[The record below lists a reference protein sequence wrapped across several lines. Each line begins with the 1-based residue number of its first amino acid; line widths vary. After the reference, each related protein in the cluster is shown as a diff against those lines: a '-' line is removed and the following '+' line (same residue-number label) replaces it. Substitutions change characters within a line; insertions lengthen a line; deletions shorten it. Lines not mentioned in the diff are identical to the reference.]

1 MADKTV
7 PLLRALAGD
16 RRIPPPIWLMRQ
28 AGRYLPEYRE
38 IRRGATNFLDLCF
51 TPELAIEVTLQPIR
65 RFAMDA
71 AILFSDILVI
81 PHALGQKVEFVEGT
95 GPVLE
100 PIRTLDEIRALSA
113 SAVHERL
120 APVYET
126 VRGVAAELPDDV
138 ALIGFA
144 GAPWT
149 VATYMVEGGTSRNF
163 ATVKRWAYGAS
174 DEFAELI
181 DLLVDSTADYL
192 IEQVR
197 NGARVIQLFDT
208 WAGALH
214 EDALARWCLE
224 PTVEIA
230 RRVKAADPDV
240 RVIAFPRGAATL
252 YARYA
257 RAEGIDG
264 LGIDHTLE
272 RAWAKTELQPHCTVQ
287 GNLDPIALLAG
298 GDHMRDQAEAIL
310 DSFADGPFV
319 FNLGHGIL
327 PETPPD
333 NVARLIDI
341 VRGQDR

>member
-1 MADKTV
+1 MSDEEN
-7 PLLRALAGD
+7 PLMQALAGQ
-16 RRIPPPIWLMRQ
+16 RRAPPPIWLMRQ
-28 AGRYLPEYRE
+28 AGRYLPEYRK
-38 IRRGATNFLDLCF
+38 IRKNVTSFLDLCF
-51 TPELAIEVTLQPIR
+51 TPELAVEVTLHPIR

-71 AILFSDILVI
+71 AILFSDILVV
-81 PHALGQKVEFVEGT
+81 PYALGQKVDFVEGT

-100 PIRTLDEIRALSA
+100 PVRSGDDLRRLSA

-126 VRGVAAELPDDV
+126 VRGVAAELPDGV
-138 ALIGFA
+138 GLIGFA

-163 ATVKRWAYGAS
+163 ANVKRWAYAAPE
-174 DEFAELI
+174 EFAV
-181 DLLVDSTADYL
+181 LVDILVDATTEYL

-214 EDALARWCLE
+214 EDALVRWCLE
-224 PTVEIA
+224 PTLEIA
-230 RRVKAADPDV
+230 RRVKATYPEV
-240 RVIAFPRGAATL
+240 RVVAFPRGAATL

-257 RAEGIDG
+257 RAPEIDG
-264 LGIDHTLE
+264 LGIDNTVE
-272 RAWAKTELQPHCTVQ
+272 RAWARAELQPHCAVQ

-298 GDHMRDQAEAIL
+298 GDQMRWQAEAIL
-310 DSFADGPFV
+310 RSFADGPFV

-333 NVARLIDI
+333 NVARLVDI
-341 VRGQDR
+341 VRGWER

>member
-1 MADKTV
+1 
-7 PLLRALAGD
+7 
-16 RRIPPPIWLMRQ
+16 MRQ

-38 IRRGATNFLDLCF
+38 IRKNVTSFLDLCF

-81 PHALGQKVEFVEGT
+81 PFALGQKVDFIEGT

-100 PIRTLDEIRALSA
+100 PVRTVDDLRALSA
-113 SAVHERL
+113 TAVHERL
-120 APVYET
+120 TPVYET
-126 VRGVAAELPDDV
+126 VRGVAAELPENV
-138 ALIGFA
+138 GLIGFA

-163 ATVKRWAYGAS
+163 ANVKRWAYAAPE
-174 DEFAELI
+174 EFGE
-181 DLLVDSTADYL
+181 LVDILVEATAEYL
-192 IEQVR
+192 VGQVQA
-197 NGARVIQLFDT
+197 GARVIQLFDT
-208 WAGALH
+208 WAGALQ
-214 EDALARWCLE
+214 EDALARWCIE
-224 PTVEIA
+224 PTIELA

-257 RAEGIDG
+257 RAPEIDG
-264 LGIDHTLE
+264 LGIDHTVE
-272 RAWAKTELQPHCTVQ
+272 RAWAKAELQPHCAVQ

-298 GDHMRDQAEAIL
+298 GDHMRQQTEAIL
-310 DSFADGPFV
+310 DSFSDGPFV

-333 NVARLIDI
+333 HVAHLIDI
-341 VRGQDR
+341 VRGRDS

>member
-1 MADKTV
+1 
-7 PLLRALAGD
+7 
-16 RRIPPPIWLMRQ
+16 MRQ

-38 IRRGATNFLDLCF
+38 IRKNVTSFLDLCF

-71 AILFSDILVI
+71 AILFSDILVV
-81 PHALGQKVEFVEGT
+81 PHALGQKVDFVEGR

-100 PIRTLDEIRALSA
+100 PVRNLGDLRKLSP

-126 VRGVAAELPDDV
+126 VRGVTAELPDGV
-138 ALIGFA
+138 GLIGFA

-163 ATVKRWAYGAS
+163 ANVKRWAYGAP
-174 DEFAELI
+174 DEFAMLV
-181 DLLVDSTADYL
+181 DLLVESTAAYL

-197 NGARVIQLFDT
+197 NGARVIQIFDT

-224 PTVEIA
+224 PTLELA
-230 RRVKAADPDV
+230 RRIKAIDPDV

-257 RAEGIDG
+257 RAPEIDG
-264 LGIDHTLE
+264 LSIDNAVE
-272 RAWAKTELQPHCTVQ
+272 RAWAKAELQPHCAVQ
-287 GNLDPIALLAG
+287 GNLDPISLLAG
-298 GDHMRDQAEAIL
+298 GDELRDQTEAIL
-310 DSFADGPFV
+310 GSFAGGPFV

-333 NVARLIDI
+333 NVGRLVDI
-341 VRGQDR
+341 VRDWNC

>member
-1 MADKTV
+1 MSDNEI
-7 PLLRALAGD
+7 PLMQALAGQ
-16 RRIPPPIWLMRQ
+16 RRTPPPIWLMRQ
-28 AGRYLPEYRE
+28 AGRYLHEYRE
-38 IRRGATNFLDLCF
+38 IRKNVASFLDLCF

-65 RFAMDA
+65 RFALDA

-81 PHALGQKVEFVEGT
+81 PYALGQKVDFVEGT

-100 PIRTLDEIRALSA
+100 PVRGADDLHRLSA
-113 SAVHERL
+113 SVVHERL

-138 ALIGFA
+138 SLIGFA

-163 ATVKRWAYGAS
+163 ANVKRWAYAAP
-174 DEFAELI
+174 DEFAV
-181 DLLVDSTADYL
+181 LVDMLVEATTEYL

-224 PTVEIA
+224 PTLEIA
-230 RRVKAADPDV
+230 RRVKEADPNV

-257 RAEGIDG
+257 RAPEIDG
-264 LGIDHTLE
+264 LSIDSAVE
-272 RAWAKTELQPHCTVQ
+272 RAWARAELQPHCAVQ

-298 GDHMRDQAEAIL
+298 GDQMRQQTEAIL
-310 DSFADGPFV
+310 GSLANGPFV

-333 NVARLIDI
+333 NVAHLIDI
-341 VRGQDR
+341 VRGWDR

>member
-1 MADKTV
+1 
-7 PLLRALAGD
+7 
-16 RRIPPPIWLMRQ
+16 MRQ

-38 IRRGATNFLDLCF
+38 IRKNVGSFLDLCF

-81 PHALGQKVEFVEGT
+81 PYALGQSVDFVEGQ

-100 PIRTLDEIRALSA
+100 PVRHREDLRRLSGAAL
-113 SAVHERL
+113 HERL

-126 VRGVAAELPDDV
+126 VRGVTAELPDEV

-163 ATVKRWAYGAS
+163 ANVKRWAYGAP
-174 DEFAELI
+174 DEFG
-181 DLLVDSTADYL
+181 LLVDMLVDATAEYL

-197 NGARVIQLFDT
+197 NGARVVQLFDT

-214 EDALARWCLE
+214 EDALVRWCLE
-224 PTVEIA
+224 PTLELA
-230 RRVKAADPDV
+230 RRIKAFDPDV

-257 RAEGIDG
+257 RAPEIDG
-264 LGIDHTLE
+264 LSIDSSVE
-272 RAWAKTELQPHCTVQ
+272 RRWAKAELQPHCTVQ
-287 GNLDPIALLAG
+287 GNLDPICVLAG
-298 GDHMRDQAEAIL
+298 GDGLQVQIEAIL
-310 DSFADGPFV
+310 ASFAAGPFV

-327 PETPPD
+327 PETPPE
-333 NVARLIDI
+333 NVARLVEI
-341 VRGQDR
+341 VRGWNP

>member
-1 MADKTV
+1 
-7 PLLRALAGD
+7 
-16 RRIPPPIWLMRQ
+16 MRQ

-38 IRRGATNFLDLCF
+38 IRKGVSSFLDLCY
-51 TPELAIEVTLQPIR
+51 TPELAVEVTLQPIR

-81 PHALGQKVEFVEGT
+81 PHALGQQVAFVEGR

-100 PIRTLDEIRALSA
+100 PVRSVGDLRALSA
-113 SAVHERL
+113 AAIHDRL

-126 VRGVAAELPDDV
+126 VRGVASELPGGV
-138 ALIGFA
+138 GLIGFA

-163 ATVKRWAYGAS
+163 ANVKRWAYAAPE
-174 DEFAELI
+174 EFAQLV
-181 DLLVDSTADYL
+181 DLLVEATAEYL
-192 IEQVR
+192 IAQTR

-214 EDALARWCLE
+214 EDALVRWCLE
-224 PTVEIA
+224 PTLEIA

-252 YARYA
+252 YAKYA
-257 RAEGIDG
+257 RAPEIDG
-264 LGIDHTLE
+264 LGIDHTVE
-272 RAWAKTELQPHCTVQ
+272 RAWAKAELQPHCTVQ

-298 GDHMRDQAEAIL
+298 GDHMERQAEAIL
-310 DSFADGPFV
+310 ASFADGAFV

-333 NVARLIDI
+333 NVARLVDI
-341 VRGQDR
+341 VRGRDR

>member
-1 MADKTV
+1 
-7 PLLRALAGD
+7 
-16 RRIPPPIWLMRQ
+16 MRQ

-38 IRRGATNFLDLCF
+38 IRKNVTSFLDLCF

-100 PIRTLDEIRALSA
+100 PVRTVDDLRGLSM
-113 SAVHERL
+113 SAVQERL

-126 VRGVAAELPDDV
+126 VRGVAAELPDSV
-138 ALIGFA
+138 GLIGFA

-163 ATVKRWAYGAS
+163 ANVKRWAYGAP
-174 DEFAELI
+174 DEFAA
-181 DLLVDSTADYL
+181 LVDILVEATAEYL

-224 PTVEIA
+224 PTLELA
-230 RRVKAADPDV
+230 RRVKAADPNV

-252 YARYA
+252 YAKYA
-257 RAEGIDG
+257 RAPEIDG
-264 LGIDHTLE
+264 LSIDHTVE
-272 RAWAKTELQPHCTVQ
+272 RAWARAELQPHAAVQ

-298 GDHMRDQAEAIL
+298 GEQMRRQAEAIL
-310 DSFADGPFV
+310 RNFADGPFI

-327 PETPPD
+327 PETPPE
-333 NVARLIDI
+333 NVAQLVDI
-341 VRGQDR
+341 VRDWNR

>member
-1 MADKTV
+1 
-7 PLLRALAGD
+7 
-16 RRIPPPIWLMRQ
+16 MRQ

-38 IRRGATNFLDLCF
+38 IRKNVTSFLDLCF

-81 PHALGQKVEFVEGT
+81 PHALGQKVDFVEGT

-100 PIRTLDEIRALSA
+100 PVCGVDDVRRLAI

-126 VRGVAAELPDDV
+126 VRGVAAELPGDV

-163 ATVKRWAYGAS
+163 ANVKRWAYAAPE
-174 DEFAELI
+174 EFAG
-181 DLLVDSTADYL
+181 LVDILVEATAEYL
-192 IEQVR
+192 IGQVR
-197 NGARVIQLFDT
+197 AGARVIQLFDT
-208 WAGALH
+208 WAGVLH
-214 EDALARWCLE
+214 EDAMMRWCLE
-224 PTVEIA
+224 PTIELA
-230 RRVKAADPDV
+230 RRIKEAEPDV

-252 YARYA
+252 YGRYA
-257 RAEGIDG
+257 RAPEIDG
-264 LGIDHTLE
+264 LGIDLTVE
-272 RAWAKTELQPHCTVQ
+272 RAWAKAELQPHCAIQ

-298 GDHMRDQAEAIL
+298 GDHMRGQAEAIL
-310 DSFADGPFV
+310 DSFSDGPFV

-333 NVARLIDI
+333 NVARLVDI
-341 VRGQDR
+341 VRDRNR

>member
-1 MADKTV
+1 
-7 PLLRALAGD
+7 
-16 RRIPPPIWLMRQ
+16 MRQ

-38 IRRGATNFLDLCF
+38 IRKNVTSFLDLCF

-81 PHALGQKVEFVEGT
+81 PYALGQKVDFVEGQ

-100 PIRTLDEIRALSA
+100 PVRNLDDVRGLSA

-120 APVYET
+120 SPVYET
-126 VRGVAAELPDDV
+126 VRGVTAELPDSV
-138 ALIGFA
+138 GLIGFA

-149 VATYMVEGGTSRNF
+149 VATYMVEGGTNRNF
-163 ATVKRWAYGAS
+163 ANVKRWAYGAPE
-174 DEFAELI
+174 EFAVLV
-181 DLLVDSTADYL
+181 DLLVESTAEYL

-197 NGARVIQLFDT
+197 NGARVIQIFDT

-214 EDALARWCLE
+214 EDALVRWCLE
-224 PTVEIA
+224 PTLELA
-230 RRVKAADPDV
+230 RRIKAVDPDV

-257 RAEGIDG
+257 RAPEIDG
-264 LGIDHTLE
+264 LSIDSAVE
-272 RAWAKTELQPHCTVQ
+272 RAWAKAELQPHCAVQ
-287 GNLDPIALLAG
+287 GNLDPISLLAG
-298 GDHMRDQAEAIL
+298 GDQLRDQAEAIL
-310 DSFADGPFV
+310 SSFAGDPFI

-341 VRGQDR
+341 VRGWNC

>member
-1 MADKTV
+1 
-7 PLLRALAGD
+7 
-16 RRIPPPIWLMRQ
+16 MRQ

-38 IRRGATNFLDLCF
+38 IRKNVTSFLDLCF
-51 TPELAIEVTLQPIR
+51 TPELAVEVTLQPVR

-71 AILFSDILVI
+71 AILFSDILVV
-81 PHALGQKVEFVEGT
+81 PHALGQKVDFIEGT

-100 PIRTLDEIRALSA
+100 PIRSLDDLRALSV

-126 VRGVAAELPDDV
+126 VRGVAAELPDDIS
-138 ALIGFA
+138 LIGFA

-163 ATVKRWAYGAS
+163 VNVKRWAYTAPE
-174 DEFAELI
+174 EFAK
-181 DLLVDSTADYL
+181 LVDILVEATAEYL
-192 IEQVR
+192 VAQVR
-197 NGARVIQLFDT
+197 NGARVIQIFDT

-224 PTVEIA
+224 PTLELA
-230 RRVKAADPDV
+230 RRVKAVDSDV
-240 RVIAFPRGAATL
+240 RVIAFPRGVATM

-257 RAEGIDG
+257 RAPEIDAIS
-264 LGIDHTLE
+264 IDHTLE
-272 RAWAKTELQPHCTVQ
+272 RGWAKAELQPHCTVQ

-298 GDHMRDQAEAIL
+298 GDELRRQAEAIL

-341 VRGQDR
+341 VRGRDR

>member
-1 MADKTV
+1 LPNNQI
-7 PLLRALAGD
+7 PLIQAFAGQRD
-16 RRIPPPIWLMRQ
+16 TPPPIWLMRQ

-38 IRRGATNFLDLCF
+38 IRKNVTSFLDLCF

-81 PHALGQKVEFVEGT
+81 PHALGQKVDFVEGQ

-100 PIRTLDEIRALSA
+100 PVRNLDDVHRLSA

-126 VRGVAAELPDDV
+126 VRGVTAELPDSV
-138 ALIGFA
+138 GLIGFA

-163 ATVKRWAYGAS
+163 AKVKRWAYGAPE
-174 DEFAELI
+174 EFAVLV
-181 DLLVDSTADYL
+181 DLLVESTAEYL

-197 NGARVIQLFDT
+197 NGARVIQIFDT

-224 PTVEIA
+224 PTLELA
-230 RRVKAADPDV
+230 RRIKAVDPNV
-240 RVIAFPRGAATL
+240 RVIVFPRGAATL

-257 RAEGIDG
+257 RAPEIDG
-264 LGIDHTLE
+264 LSIDSAVE
-272 RAWAKTELQPHCTVQ
+272 RAWAKAELQPHCAVQ
-287 GNLDPIALLAG
+287 GNLDPISLLAG
-298 GDHMRDQAEAIL
+298 GDQLRDQANAIL
-310 DSFADGPFV
+310 SSFAGGPFI

-333 NVARLIDI
+333 NVARLIDT
-341 VRGQDR
+341 VRGWNC

>member
-1 MADKTV
+1 MSDEEI
-7 PLLRALAGD
+7 PLMQALAGQ
-16 RRIPPPIWLMRQ
+16 RRAPPPIWLMRQ

-38 IRRGATNFLDLCF
+38 IRKNVTSFLDLCF

-71 AILFSDILVI
+71 AILFSDILVV
-81 PHALGQKVEFVEGT
+81 PYALGQKVDFVEGT

-100 PIRTLDEIRALSA
+100 PVRSGDDLRRLSA

-126 VRGVAAELPDDV
+126 VRGVAAELPDGV
-138 ALIGFA
+138 GLIGFA

-163 ATVKRWAYGAS
+163 ANVKRWAYAAPE
-174 DEFAELI
+174 EFAV
-181 DLLVDSTADYL
+181 LVDILVDATTEYL

-214 EDALARWCLE
+214 EDALVRWCLE
-224 PTVEIA
+224 PTLEIA
-230 RRVKAADPDV
+230 RRVKATYPEV
-240 RVIAFPRGAATL
+240 RVVAFPRGAATL

-257 RAEGIDG
+257 RASEIDG
-264 LGIDHTLE
+264 LGIDNTVE
-272 RAWAKTELQPHCTVQ
+272 RAWARAELQPHCAVQ

-298 GDHMRDQAEAIL
+298 GDQMRWQAEAIL
-310 DSFADGPFV
+310 RNFADGPFV

-341 VRGQDR
+341 VRGWDR

>member
-1 MADKTV
+1 MSDEEI
-7 PLLRALAGD
+7 PLLQALAGQ
-16 RRIPPPIWLMRQ
+16 RRAPPPIWLMRQ

-38 IRRGATNFLDLCF
+38 IRKNVTSVLDLCF

-81 PHALGQKVEFVEGT
+81 PYALGQKVDFVEGT

-100 PIRTLDEIRALSA
+100 PVRSDDDLRRLSA

-126 VRGVAAELPDDV
+126 VRGVAAELPDGV
-138 ALIGFA
+138 GLIGFA

-163 ATVKRWAYGAS
+163 ANVKRWAYAAPE
-174 DEFAELI
+174 EFAV
-181 DLLVDSTADYL
+181 LVDILVDATTEYL

-214 EDALARWCLE
+214 EDALVRWCLE
-224 PTVEIA
+224 PTLEIA
-230 RRVKAADPDV
+230 RRVKATDPEV
-240 RVIAFPRGAATL
+240 RVVAFPRGAATL

-257 RAEGIDG
+257 RASEIDG
-264 LGIDHTLE
+264 LGIDNTVE
-272 RAWAKTELQPHCTVQ
+272 RAWARAELQPHCAVQ

-298 GDHMRDQAEAIL
+298 GDQMRWQAEAIL
-310 DSFADGPFV
+310 RSFADGPFV

-333 NVARLIDI
+333 NVARLVDI
-341 VRGQDR
+341 VRGWER